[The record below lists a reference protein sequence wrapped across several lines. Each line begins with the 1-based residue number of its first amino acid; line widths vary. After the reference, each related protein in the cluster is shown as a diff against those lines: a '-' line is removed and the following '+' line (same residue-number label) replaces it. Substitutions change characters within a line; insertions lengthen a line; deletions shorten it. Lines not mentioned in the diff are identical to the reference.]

1 MGYRQYFY
9 EVSKDLVKKIRACK
23 SEQDFIQLIKSEK
36 PDAVE
41 EYGEEK
47 WVPLYN
53 LGNYIYEFGKYYE
66 GSDEMY
72 KHGDSLFHSDELNEQ
87 YADYGAIVVE
97 RSGVKCAIDFYR
109 NKVMRLYEDL
119 LQEKSSNEW
128 DNRNQFDRLKE
139 HARDYLYW
147 WQKDP
152 ADLNLDHERI
162 VSSWLYEHEYFE
174 LVRIYKTFDFE
185 ANSIVFMGW

>member
-66 GSDEMY
+66 DSDEMY

-87 YADYGAIVVE
+87 YTDFGAIVVE

-109 NKVMRLYEDL
+109 NKVTRLYEDL

-139 HARDYLYW
+139 HARDYLCW

-152 ADLNLDHERI
+152 ADLNLEHERI

-185 ANSIVFMGW
+185 TNSIVFMGW